1 LEAHNCHGLDG
12 VAICENDFR
21 IHHSNRNEAT
31 FLQRTDIGL
40 IATTDVAAVRQVVAA
55 YGVRQEVTMEE
66 KTRRPSPRATGKSK
80 ANDARAAKPVG
91 RGSAAATDERAKK
104 KSARLLLQRASR
116 RPRTAEKGESA
127 DDAGGRL
134 FVTALARGLEV
145 LSAFRAGDGALGNLE
160 LARRTELPKP
170 TISRITHTLTQLGYL
185 SYDSRLG
192 TYELGGRT
200 LTLSYA
206 ALANIDIRR
215 VARPIMQNLAETHN
229 LHIALAVRDKLMM
242 LNVETCEGHGLVG
255 LRLAPGSRV
264 PIAVTAIGKAYLATI
279 AEDERDR
286 IMDALRRQYGDDWS
300 LIKRSVET
308 SVREIEERGFCIST
322 GEWRKDINAVGAPIA
337 TPGGGAIYGLS
348 FGGPAYLVSQDQLE
362 HEFGPALA
370 AAANTIAASLGQS
383 KI

>member
-1 LEAHNCHGLDG
+1 
-12 VAICENDFR
+12 
-21 IHHSNRNEAT
+21 
-31 FLQRTDIGL
+31 
-40 IATTDVAAVRQVVAA
+40 
-55 YGVRQEVTMEE
+55 MED
-66 KTRRPSPRATGKSK
+66 KTRRSGPRERPLAGKSK
-80 ANDARAAKPVG
+80 ADDARVAKAAG
-91 RGSAAATDERAKK
+91 RGSAATTDERAKK

-116 RPRTAEKGESA
+116 RPRTSEKGEAA

-185 SYDSRLG
+185 SYDNRLG

-206 ALANIDIRR
+206 ALANLDIRR

-264 PIAVTAIGKAYLATI
+264 PIAVTAIGKAYLTAI
-279 AEDERDR
+279 AEDERNR

-308 SVREIEERGFCIST
+308 SVREIEQRGFCIST

-337 TPGGGAIYGLS
+337 VPGGGAIYALS

-370 AAANTIAASLGQS
+370 AAANTIGASLGQS

>member
-1 LEAHNCHGLDG
+1 MD
-12 VAICENDFR
+12 NDKGR
-21 IHHSNRNEAT
+21 GAGPAGRSSAGKKKADDS
-31 FLQRTDIGL
+31 RT
-40 IATTDVAAVRQVVAA
+40 
-55 YGVRQEVTMEE
+55 
-66 KTRRPSPRATGKSK
+66 
-80 ANDARAAKPVG
+80 AKPPG
-91 RGSAAATDERAKK
+91 RASSVATEERAKK

-116 RPRTAEKGESA
+116 RPRASDKGEVA

-206 ALANIDIRR
+206 ALANLDIRR
-215 VARPIMQNLAETHN
+215 VARPIMQKLADTHN
-229 LHIALAVRDKLMM
+229 LHIGLAVRDKLMM

-264 PIAVTAIGKAYLATI
+264 PMAITSLGKAYLAAI
-279 AEDERDR
+279 SENERNG
-286 IMDALRRQYGDDWS
+286 ILDAIRRQYGEDWP
-300 LIKRSVET
+300 LIKRSIET
-308 SVREIEERGFCIST
+308 SIRDVAERGFCVSM
-322 GEWRKDINAVGAPIA
+322 GEWRKDINAVGAAIVP
-337 TPGGGAIYGLS
+337 PGGGTIYALS
-348 FGGPAYLVSQDQLE
+348 FGGPAYLVSQDQLD

-370 AAANTIAASLGQS
+370 AAANTISTSLGNPKS
-383 KI
+383 

>member
-1 LEAHNCHGLDG
+1 MEDKSRRSG
-12 VAICENDFR
+12 
-21 IHHSNRNEAT
+21 
-31 FLQRTDIGL
+31 QRGRT
-40 IATTDVAAVRQVVAA
+40 AAD
-55 YGVRQEVTMEE
+55 
-66 KTRRPSPRATGKSK
+66 KNK
-80 ANDARAAKPVG
+80 ADDSRAAKPAG
-91 RGSAAATDERAKK
+91 RASSTTTDERAKK

-116 RPRTAEKGESA
+116 RPRAADKGEVA

-185 SYDSRLG
+185 SYNNRLG

-206 ALANIDIRR
+206 ALANLDIRR

-255 LRLAPGSRV
+255 LRLAPGSRI
-264 PIAVTAIGKAYLATI
+264 PIAITAIGKAYLTAI
-279 AEDERDR
+279 SEEERDR
-286 IMDALRRQYGDDWS
+286 IMDALRRQYGDDWP

-308 SVREIEERGFCIST
+308 SIRDVRERGFCVSM

-337 TPGGGAIYGLS
+337 APDGGAIYALS
-348 FGGPAYLVSQDQLE
+348 FGGPAYLVSQEQLE
-362 HEFGPALA
+362 QEFGPALA
-370 AAANTIAASLGQS
+370 AAASAIGASLGHS
-383 KI
+383 KV

>member
-1 LEAHNCHGLDG
+1 
-12 VAICENDFR
+12 
-21 IHHSNRNEAT
+21 
-31 FLQRTDIGL
+31 
-40 IATTDVAAVRQVVAA
+40 
-55 YGVRQEVTMEE
+55 MED
-66 KTRRPSPRATGKSK
+66 KMRRSGPRGRPVTGKTK
-80 ANDARAAKPVG
+80 ADDARAAKPAG
-91 RGSAAATDERAKK
+91 RGSSTAPDERAKK

-116 RPRTAEKGESA
+116 RPRASEKEGAAE
-127 DDAGGRL
+127 DAGGRL

-145 LSAFRAGDGALGNLE
+145 LGAFRAGDGALGNLE

-185 SYDSRLG
+185 AYNSRLG

-206 ALANIDIRR
+206 ALANLDIRR
-215 VARPIMQNLAETHN
+215 VARPIMQHLAETHN

-264 PIAVTAIGKAYLATI
+264 PIAVTAIGKAYLTAVS
-279 AEDERDR
+279 EDERDR
-286 IMDALRRQYGDDWS
+286 VMDSLRLQYGDDWP

-308 SVREIEERGFCIST
+308 SIRDVEQRGFCVST
-322 GEWRKDINAVGAPIA
+322 GEWRKDINAAGAPIA
-337 TPGGGAIYGLS
+337 ALGGGVTYALS

-362 HEFGPALA
+362 HEYGPALA
-370 AAANTIAASLGQS
+370 AAANTIGESLGHS
-383 KI
+383 KS

>member
-1 LEAHNCHGLDG
+1 MD
-12 VAICENDFR
+12 NDKGR
-21 IHHSNRNEAT
+21 GAGAT
-31 FLQRTDIGL
+31 GRTSPGKKKAGISRTAKPAGRASS
-40 IATTDVAAVRQVVAA
+40 IAT
-55 YGVRQEVTMEE
+55 E
-66 KTRRPSPRATGKSK
+66 
-80 ANDARAAKPVG
+80 
-91 RGSAAATDERAKK
+91 ERAKK

-116 RPRTAEKGESA
+116 RPRASDKAEVA

-145 LSAFRAGDGALGNLE
+145 LGAFRAGDGALGNLE
-160 LARRTELPKP
+160 LAKRTELPKP

-206 ALANIDIRR
+206 ALANLDIRR
-215 VARPIMQNLAETHN
+215 VARPILQKLAETHN
-229 LHIALAVRDKLMM
+229 LHIALALRDKLMM

-264 PIAVTAIGKAYLATI
+264 PMAVTSIGKAYLA
-279 AEDERDR
+279 AVSDDERNS
-286 IMDALRRQYGDDWS
+286 ILDAIRRQYGDDWPM
-300 LIKRSVET
+300 IRRSIET
-308 SVREIEERGFCIST
+308 SIRDVAGRGFCVSM
-322 GEWRKDINAVGAPIA
+322 GEWRKDINAVGAAIVP
-337 TPGGGAIYGLS
+337 PGGGTIYALS

-370 AAANTIAASLGQS
+370 AAANTISTSLGNP
-383 KI
+383 KA

>member
-1 LEAHNCHGLDG
+1 MDDKPRKIGAGG
-12 VAICENDFR
+12 RTAAA
-21 IHHSNRNEAT
+21 RNK
-31 FLQRTDIGL
+31 
-40 IATTDVAAVRQVVAA
+40 AA
-55 YGVRQEVTMEE
+55 
-66 KTRRPSPRATGKSK
+66 
-80 ANDARAAKPVG
+80 DARANKLAG
-91 RGSAAATDERAKK
+91 RASAANPEERAKK
-104 KSARLLLQRASR
+104 KSAHLLLQRATR
-116 RPRTAEKGESA
+116 RPRAAKKDEAA

-160 LARRTELPKP
+160 LAKRTELPKP

-206 ALANIDIRR
+206 ALANLDIRR

-229 LHIALAVRDKLMM
+229 LHIALALRDKLMM

-264 PIAVTAIGKAYLATI
+264 PVAITAIGKAYLTAVP
-279 AEDERDR
+279 DEERSR
-286 IMDALRRQYGDDWS
+286 ILDALRRQYGDDWP
-300 LIKRSVET
+300 LIKRSIET
-308 SVREIEERGFCIST
+308 SIRDVAERGFCVSM

-337 TPGGGAIYGLS
+337 TPGGREIYALS

-370 AAANTIAASLGQS
+370 AAANTISTSLGGP
-383 KI
+383 KV

>member
-1 LEAHNCHGLDG
+1 
-12 VAICENDFR
+12 
-21 IHHSNRNEAT
+21 
-31 FLQRTDIGL
+31 
-40 IATTDVAAVRQVVAA
+40 
-55 YGVRQEVTMEE
+55 MED
-66 KTRRPSPRATGKSK
+66 KTRRSGPRGRPLAGKSK
-80 ANDARAAKPVG
+80 ASDARAAKAAG
-91 RGSAAATDERAKK
+91 RGSVTTTDERAKK

-116 RPRTAEKGESA
+116 RPRTSEKGEAA

-185 SYDSRLG
+185 SYDNRLG

-215 VARPIMQNLAETHN
+215 VARPIMQHLAETHN

-264 PIAVTAIGKAYLATI
+264 PIAVTAIGKAYLAAI
-279 AEDERDR
+279 AEDERNR

-337 TPGGGAIYGLS
+337 VPGGGAIYALS

-370 AAANTIAASLGQS
+370 AAANTIGASLGQS

>member
-1 LEAHNCHGLDG
+1 
-12 VAICENDFR
+12 
-21 IHHSNRNEAT
+21 
-31 FLQRTDIGL
+31 
-40 IATTDVAAVRQVVAA
+40 
-55 YGVRQEVTMEE
+55 MED
-66 KTRRPSPRATGKSK
+66 KTRRSGPRGRPLAGKSK
-80 ANDARAAKPVG
+80 ADDARVAKAAG
-91 RGSAAATDERAKK
+91 RGSAATTDERAKK

-116 RPRTAEKGESA
+116 RPRTSEKGEAA

-185 SYDSRLG
+185 SYDNRLG

-206 ALANIDIRR
+206 ALANLDIRR

-264 PIAVTAIGKAYLATI
+264 PIAVTAIGKAYLTAI
-279 AEDERDR
+279 AEDERNR

-337 TPGGGAIYGLS
+337 VPGGGAIYALS

-370 AAANTIAASLGQS
+370 AAANTIGASLGQS

>member
-1 LEAHNCHGLDG
+1 MD
-12 VAICENDFR
+12 
-21 IHHSNRNEAT
+21 
-31 FLQRTDIGL
+31 
-40 IATTDVAAVRQVVAA
+40 
-55 YGVRQEVTMEE
+55 
-66 KTRRPSPRATGKSK
+66 KTRRSGQRGRTAAGKNK
-80 ANDARAAKPVG
+80 ADDARAAKSAG
-91 RGSAAATDERAKK
+91 RASSTTTDERAKK
-104 KSARLLLQRASR
+104 KSARLLLQRAAR
-116 RPRTAEKGESA
+116 RPRASEKGEA
-127 DDAGGRL
+127 AEDAGGRL

-145 LSAFRAGDGALGNLE
+145 LGAFRAGDGALGNLE

-185 SYDSRLG
+185 SYNSRLG

-200 LTLSYA
+200 LTLGYA
-206 ALANIDIRR
+206 ALANLDIRR
-215 VARPIMQNLAETHN
+215 VARPMMQNLAETHN

-264 PIAVTAIGKAYLATI
+264 PIAVTAIGKAYLTAVS
-279 AEDERDR
+279 EDERDR
-286 IMDALRRQYGDDWS
+286 VMDALRRQYGDDWP

-308 SVREIEERGFCIST
+308 SIRDVEERGFCVSM

-337 TPGGGAIYGLS
+337 APGGGAIYALS
-348 FGGPAYLVSQDQLE
+348 FGGPAYLVSQDQLD

-370 AAANTIAASLGQS
+370 AAANTIGASLGQS

>member
-1 LEAHNCHGLDG
+1 
-12 VAICENDFR
+12 
-21 IHHSNRNEAT
+21 
-31 FLQRTDIGL
+31 
-40 IATTDVAAVRQVVAA
+40 
-55 YGVRQEVTMEE
+55 MED
-66 KTRRPSPRATGKSK
+66 KTRRSSPGGRTAAGKKK
-80 ANDARAAKPVG
+80 ADDARATKPVG
-91 RGSAAATDERAKK
+91 RASSNATDERAKK

-116 RPRTAEKGESA
+116 RPRASEKGEVA
-127 DDAGGRL
+127 EDAGGRL

-185 SYDSRLG
+185 AYNSRLG

-206 ALANIDIRR
+206 ALANLDIRR
-215 VARPIMQNLAETHN
+215 VARPIMQHLAETHN

-264 PIAVTAIGKAYLATI
+264 PIAITAIGKAYLSTVPD
-279 AEDERDR
+279 DERDR
-286 IMDALRRQYGDDWS
+286 ILDAVRKQYGDDWP
-300 LIKRSVET
+300 LIKRSIET
-308 SVREIEERGFCIST
+308 SIRDVEQRGFCVST

-337 TPGGGAIYGLS
+337 APGGGTIYALS
-348 FGGPAYLVSQDQLE
+348 FGGPAYLVSQDQLD

-370 AAANTIAASLGQS
+370 AAANTIGASLGSS

>member
-1 LEAHNCHGLDG
+1 MDDDKTHRSRPAG
-12 VAICENDFR
+12 R
-21 IHHSNRNEAT
+21 S
-31 FLQRTDIGL
+31 
-40 IATTDVAAVRQVVAA
+40 AA
-55 YGVRQEVTMEE
+55 G
-66 KTRRPSPRATGKSK
+66 KTK
-80 ANDARAAKPVG
+80 AGARAAKSSGRTAPVT
-91 RGSAAATDERAKK
+91 SDERAKK

-116 RPRTAEKGESA
+116 RPRASEKGEVA
-127 DDAGGRL
+127 EDAGGRL

-185 SYDSRLG
+185 AYNSRLG

-206 ALANIDIRR
+206 ALANLDIRR
-215 VARPIMQNLAETHN
+215 VARPIMQHLAEKHN

-264 PIAVTAIGKAYLATI
+264 PIAVTAIGKAYLTAI
-279 AEDERDR
+279 SEDERDR
-286 IMDALRRQYGDDWS
+286 VLDAIRRQYGDDWP
-300 LIKRSVET
+300 LIKRSIENSIRDV
-308 SVREIEERGFCIST
+308 EERGFCVST

-337 TPGGGAIYGLS
+337 APGGGAIYALS

-370 AAANTIAASLGQS
+370 AAANEIGTSLGHS
-383 KI
+383 KL